1 MTWTLNGEVISIYDT
16 LMLDNTLRFQ
26 ENSSWSIQPS
36 IWDVCLNIHKIFRR
50 FFFNLLKCAYSMCM
64 YICHF
69 ISTFFSSLNTC
80 FLYYSSFFHANFSP
94 FIPTKT
100 SIFHYNRFYSFIS
113 IFLLFMYFK
122 YGGGAFFPSKCW
134 FIWPTLSIVSYVH
147 RFFRYQVSFEPRY
160 SWAPW
165 KAWERKKA
173 SEKLNFCAVKLHCN
187 IIFRVWLVFFSL
199 CISVGKRKP
208 PLARQ

>member
-1 MTWTLNGEVISIYDT
+1 
-16 LMLDNTLRFQ
+16 
-26 ENSSWSIQPS
+26 
-36 IWDVCLNIHKIFRR
+36 
-50 FFFNLLKCAYSMCM
+50 MCM

-69 ISTFFSSLNTC
+69 ISTFFSSLKTC
-80 FLYYSSFFHANFSP
+80 FLYYSSFFHANFPS

-122 YGGGAFFPSKCW
+122 CGGGAFFPSKCW
-134 FIWPTLSIVSYVH
+134 FVWPTLSIVSYVH

-165 KAWERKKA
+165 KAWEKKKA
-173 SEKLNFCAVKLHCN
+173 CEKLNFCAVKLHCN